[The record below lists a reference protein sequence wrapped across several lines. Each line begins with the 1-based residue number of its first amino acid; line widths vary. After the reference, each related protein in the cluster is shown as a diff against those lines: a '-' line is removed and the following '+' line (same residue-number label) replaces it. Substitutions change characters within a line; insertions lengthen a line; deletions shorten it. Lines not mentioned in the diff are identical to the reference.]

1 MKNKKRYASLIM
13 LLALTVSLGS
23 CSGCAG
29 CGKRTGGES
38 TTQVEASATPG
49 GEPASSE
56 VASTTP
62 TEEPAATPEPT
73 EEPTQEPVI
82 DFVDL
87 ESPTLEELQAALD
100 NEQYVTVNVNGEV
113 LFGEGE
119 EGMEKLK
126 EALAAGQIEK
136 EIKVDVKGKYGES
149 KAEAILTVPEGK
161 TLNVNG
167 KLSVGAKGEIAYLG
181 MLNNNGGMF
190 LGTALRSEENGTFAN
205 NGLVVKPE
213 HKHKAVKDAAV
224 AATCTKDG
232 LSKGSHCSICGE
244 ILEEQKVVPA
254 TGHKEVKDK
263 AVAATCQSEGKT
275 EGSHCSVCGEVFV
288 KQETIPKTG
297 HTPVGYAEVASTCS
311 SQGHAAGTKCS
322 VCGANL
328 SGGETLPLADH
339 SPVSVAA
346 VAATCTTA
354 GRTAGTKCSVC
365 GKTLSGEDIP
375 ALGHDTIS
383 IPAVEPICGV
393 SDGFTAGELC
403 KRCKKYIVEP
413 KTIPKPEHNFQ
424 DDPNGDN
431 YPATCTHCGYITKK
445 CVNCGAPSPENKV
458 IRPLGH
464 EYGADGKCIR
474 CGEPKPE

>member
-1 MKNKKRYASLIM
+1 MKNKKCYASLIM

-29 CGKRTGGES
+29 CGKLEDGES
-38 TTQVEASATPG
+38 SSQVEASPTPG
-49 GEPASSE
+49 GGEPTSSE
-56 VASTTP
+56 VVSSEPTAEPEVTP
-62 TEEPAATPEPT
+62 TPTPEPT
-73 EEPTQEPVI
+73 ATPEPVI

-87 ESPTLEELQAALD
+87 DSPTLEELQAALD

-126 EALAAGQIEK
+126 EALAAGQTEK

-149 KAEAILTVPEGK
+149 KAEATLTIPAGK

-167 KLSVGAKGEIAYLG
+167 KLSVGAKGEITFLG
-181 MLNNNGGMF
+181 TLNNNGGMF

-205 NGLVVKPE
+205 NGLLVKPE

-244 ILEEQKVVPA
+244 ILDEQKVVPA

-263 AVAATCQSEGKT
+263 AVAATCSNEGKT

-288 KQETIPKTG
+288 KQATIPKTG
-297 HTPVGYAEVASTCS
+297 HTPVGYAEVASTC
-311 SQGHAAGTKCS
+311 QTAGHAAGTKCS

-328 SGGETLPLADH
+328 SG
-339 SPVSVAA
+339 
-346 VAATCTTA
+346 
-354 GRTAGTKCSVC
+354 
-365 GKTLSGEDIP
+365 
-375 ALGHDTIS
+375 
-383 IPAVEPICGV
+383 
-393 SDGFTAGELC
+393 
-403 KRCKKYIVEP
+403 
-413 KTIPKPEHNFQ
+413 
-424 DDPNGDN
+424 
-431 YPATCTHCGYITKK
+431 
-445 CVNCGAPSPENKV
+445 
-458 IRPLGH
+458 
-464 EYGADGKCIR
+464 
-474 CGEPKPE
+474 